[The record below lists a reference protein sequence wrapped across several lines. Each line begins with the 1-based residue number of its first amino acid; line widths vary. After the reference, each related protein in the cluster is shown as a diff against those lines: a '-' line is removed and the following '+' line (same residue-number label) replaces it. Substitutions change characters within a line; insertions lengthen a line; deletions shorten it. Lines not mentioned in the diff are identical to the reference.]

1 MIEYFTFKHRGDA
14 LDYQDEVFLK
24 LVPNLTVA
32 IFYGS
37 DMANAPKSQAL
48 LFSELLNSDDGTKSI
63 DSLSEEFD
71 ECLDSDSEYLILRV
85 FKDGVE
91 CLRRGGVVA
100 KIIKDGQISVLPNG
114 FFGLSQDD
122 RIICAT
128 SRFYRFLTDEG
139 ILADALVSENCNEWM
154 NMMVRRVSDQTQL
167 KCGNLSAVTLRLN
180 Y

>member
-1 MIEYFTFKHRGDA
+1 MEAIWRMP
-14 LDYQDEVFLK
+14 LK
-24 LVPNLTVA
+24 VRHS
-32 IFYGS
+32 F
-37 DMANAPKSQAL
+37 
-48 LFSELLNSDDGTKSI
+48 FSELLNSDDGTKSI

-114 FFGLSQDD
+114 YFGLSQDD

-128 SRFYRFLTDEG
+128 ARFYRF
-139 ILADALVSENCNEWM
+139 
-154 NMMVRRVSDQTQL
+154 
-167 KCGNLSAVTLRLN
+167 
-180 Y
+180 